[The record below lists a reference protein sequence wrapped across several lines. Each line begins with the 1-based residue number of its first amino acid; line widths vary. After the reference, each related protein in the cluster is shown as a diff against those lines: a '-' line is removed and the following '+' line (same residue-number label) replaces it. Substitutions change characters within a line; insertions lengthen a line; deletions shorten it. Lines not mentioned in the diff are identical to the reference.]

1 MHHTRHQLLVNFS
14 EASRLTGESMLI
26 WNAINIF
33 NQTSASFY
41 QIKQD
46 TNEKAGV
53 LILLIEP
60 NISKL
65 FNHHKSFLLLFYY
78 PSRSSRLLDKLL
90 LLFVDVALDLQIILL
105 SSLLLES
112 CKLLSFIADV
122 AVQYCSVVCGLLFL
136 LLAFR
141 ASSTSI
147 KHHQNFSNIIEFNLH
162 FISTSFLPSHSTFV
176 YFNNFPNGS
185 IVVIMQIIISWFVEG
200 NHLFHLTHLTP

>member
-1 MHHTRHQLLVNFS
+1 M
-14 EASRLTGESMLI
+14 
-26 WNAINIF
+26 
-33 NQTSASFY
+33 
-41 QIKQD
+41 
-46 TNEKAGV
+46 
-53 LILLIEP
+53 
-60 NISKL
+60 
-65 FNHHKSFLLLFYY
+65 LLFYY

-112 CKLLSFIADV
+112 CKPLSFIADV

-162 FISTSFLPSHSTFV
+162 FISTLFLPSRSTFISL
-176 YFNNFPNGS
+176 NNFQTVRLLLS
-185 IVVIMQIIISWFVEG
+185 CRL
-200 NHLFHLTHLTP
+200 LFRDSLKGITCFTLLI